1 VVVEGVE
8 VVLEH
13 MEETDLVV
21 VVVVVLAME
30 KPVRVDLDYS
40 LVVLE
45 FLLDIQ

>member
-1 VVVEGVE
+1 MVVEGAE

-13 MEETDLVV
+13 MEETDLV

>member
-1 VVVEGVE
+1 ME

-13 MEETDLVV
+13 MEETDL

>member
-1 VVVEGVE
+1 ME

-13 MEETDLVV
+13 MEETDLVVV

-40 LVVLE
+40 LVDLE

>member
-1 VVVEGVE
+1 MVVEGAE

-13 MEETDLVV
+13 MEETDL

>member
-1 VVVEGVE
+1 MVVEGAE

-13 MEETDLVV
+13 MEETGLV

>member
-1 VVVEGVE
+1 MVVEGVE

-13 MEETDLVV
+13 MEETDL
-21 VVVVVLAME
+21 VVVVLAME

>member
-1 VVVEGVE
+1 ME

-30 KPVRVDLDYS
+30 KPVRVDLDYR